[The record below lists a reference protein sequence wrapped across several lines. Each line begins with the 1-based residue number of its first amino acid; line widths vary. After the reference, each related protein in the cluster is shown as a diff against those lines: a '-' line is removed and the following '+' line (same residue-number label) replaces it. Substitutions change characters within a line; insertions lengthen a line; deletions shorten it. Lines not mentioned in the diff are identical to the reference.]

1 MYGIRIK
8 IMAFKW
14 FAGWK
19 YAYDHFIALFV
30 YESFM
35 TVNCGFG
42 FWTANEMNFRWTDID
57 FGFLQFANSF
67 D

>member
-1 MYGIRIK
+1 
-8 IMAFKW
+8 MAFQ
-14 FAGWK
+14 AVCRVEVERRK
-19 YAYDHFIALFV
+19 YAYDHFIALFI

-42 FWTANEMNFRWTDID
+42 FSTANEMNFRWTDID
-57 FGFLQFANSF
+57 FDFLLFANSF